1 MADRNSF
8 LDRVRAAVQA
18 GNRPGSAAGI
28 PERGTI
34 GYQGA
39 GVDSMAHFA
48 NELRNAGGQPHLVT
62 DVDSARAQVLALVQ
76 EKNARKV
83 LLGRGRLL
91 DRLELAASLRNAG
104 IEVAISDELAAET
117 TRETFFAADIGITE
131 ADHLIA
137 ETGSIIQ
144 LARPD
149 APRSLSL
156 LPPIHIV
163 VADPSHVLRDLF
175 DLFTTLGGAGGEVPS
190 LPSCVSVITGPSKT
204 GDIELKLVT
213 GVHGPGEVHAVLMSS
228 IRPVE
233 SGAE

>member
-1 MADRNSF
+1 LAERNAF
-8 LDRVRAAVQA
+8 LDCVRAAVQA
-18 GNRPGSAAGI
+18 GNRPGSAAAI

-39 GVDSMAHFA
+39 GVDPLAHFA
-48 NELRNAGGQPHLVT
+48 NELRNAGGQPYPVT
-62 DVDSARAQVLALVQ
+62 GIDAARAQVLALVH

-91 DRLELAASLRNAG
+91 DRLDLAASLRAAG
-104 IEVAISDELAAET
+104 VEVAISDELAAET
-117 TRETFFAADIGITE
+117 MRETFFAADIGITE
-131 ADHLIA
+131 VDHLIA

-163 VADPSHVLRDLF
+163 IADRSHILPDLF
-175 DLFTTLGGAGGEVPS
+175 DLFTTLAGTDGEVPK

-213 GVHGPGEVHAVLMSS
+213 GVHGPGEVHAVLVS
-228 IRPVE
+228 
-233 SGAE
+233 